1 MTNIKSFIGERKK
14 IVAVI
19 VILTLLF
26 TIVFSGVRYKAATN
40 PLKESK
46 DVLNILV
53 INPGNDT
60 KLTTPSGKVKT
71 QYEGSERYVT
81 ANVTSVSMPQFIGQ
95 VDQLNGKYDAVV
107 ITRNVDKTTNYN
119 TLKEIYKE
127 PLQDY
132 TNPAEPYDMF
142 DTSDSIDKEGVPIPE
157 GFKNAYGKGTPDSY
171 RIRNGITTSSVY
183 GERTYVE
190 YYSENDITNKRANEI
205 LAMAKSGQLVVLDES
220 IFNGDL
226 DGTKLV
232 SNFKNLEG
240 SNVLRLNS
248 SNITIQNI
256 VDKYFSQ
263 VEDKNVKP
271 EITVTNMPTGT
282 KSTAVKDER
291 KIEGNIEIKTGN
303 AVPNEEKVKVDLYL
317 DFNGDTLFK
326 GTDLVYSTYAT
337 VNDGT
342 AEAVVNYE
350 MTDSFVGQLDW
361 KIEVS
366 TLEDGY
372 SPSSNVESKIRTKS
386 YTTGI
391 INYVNY
397 SKKKD
402 VKVLQIVPEITLLNL
417 RDNDRMKKYLSST
430 ENEFLNSYKISIDVK
445 TIADVN
451 NLKKIDESYTMIILG
466 FNDTYGGKFDFNKEM
481 IEELKKFAREG
492 KSIMFTH
499 DTMPINVEDAG
510 NKDKSFTGPK
520 RLAQAFRDYIGQ
532 ARYQDPNR
540 NGDESNIYTTLKAE
554 YDENGKVEGF
564 NEDESAT
571 IPHDDIKIHDKSV
584 NNLNA
589 DKVYS
594 YGYTDP
600 ILMRVRFNNG
610 FLYGDKSKEGE
621 LYNQPYMVVNK
632 GVNKLNEGSIT
643 SYPYKIDST
652 IQVALTHNQW
662 YQLNL
667 EDEDVVPWYT
677 LNPSAIA
684 DNTVSIS
691 NGGAKEMMF
700 RSYDARNYYYTY
712 SKGNITYSGT
722 GHYDSVD
729 NGFTNEELQL
739 FVNTIIKADRAC
751 NHAPTLEAKKKEDN
765 KYIEL
770 VNKGEMKTDRDKD
783 LNIEIT
789 PHDIDLGDRVD
800 VNIIAES
807 TEDEENERWTLIN
820 QSGDKYHRSKPGIG
834 FVYNL
839 GKENYSSEKIK
850 KIRITISGMDSQKLE
865 ANTLQY
871 TFVLVR
877 NNTAPIIKGY
887 KVEDSSEKELQGEMN
902 TERGEN
908 LNLKVIPRDAD
919 EGDIITVNIKMEK
932 YSKSTGQW
940 VEISEANKSYNKSS
954 DEKIEYELSKTNYS
968 DYDITKLKVTITGN
982 DKAGAKSNTIETIF
996 NIESKYNLI
1005 HGLFD
1010 DYSFENNSTYIFQS
1024 VNLMGGTYGTF
1035 GAQFTL
1041 NDSNDSMTITVDE
1054 KITNL
1059 SNLEAYKVDGSELIK
1074 VNLSSDSAI
1083 DSTNKKITA
1092 KISDSNVK
1100 DGNTIIIK
1108 YTGLM
1113 PAYDSNNLDN
1123 NILVNKAKI
1132 DDNNIKDAKINVTK
1146 EGDLY

>member
-1 MTNIKSFIGERKK
+1 MTNIKSFLGERKK
-14 IVAVI
+14 VVAVI

-60 KLTTPSGKVKT
+60 KLTTPNEKVKT
-71 QYEGSERYVT
+71 QYKGNDKYVT

-142 DTSDSIDKEGVPIPE
+142 DNSDSIDKNGVPIPE
-157 GFKNAYGKGTPDSY
+157 GFKNAYGYGTPDSY

-183 GERTYVE
+183 GKRTYVE
-190 YYSENDITNKRANEI
+190 YYSENDITNKRANEV

-240 SNVLRLNS
+240 RNVLRLNS

-256 VDKYFSQ
+256 VDMYFSQ
-263 VEDKNVKP
+263 VEDRNVKP
-271 EITVTNMPTGT
+271 EITVTNMPTGK

-326 GTDLVYSTYAT
+326 GTDLVYSTYTT
-337 VNDGT
+337 VKDGT
-342 AEAVVNYE
+342 AEATVNYE

-402 VKVLQIVPEITLLNL
+402 VKVLQIVPETTLLNL

-445 TIADVN
+445 TISELN
-451 NLKKIDESYTMIILG
+451 EIGKIDENYTMIILG
-466 FNDTYGGKFDFNKEM
+466 FADMYGGSVDFTETM
-481 IEELKKFAREG
+481 IEELKNFAKEG

-540 NGDESNIYTTLKAE
+540 NGDESNIYTTLKAK

-571 IPHDDIKIHDKSV
+571 IPHDEIKIHDKSV

-610 FLYGDKSKEGE
+610 FSYGDKSKKGE

-632 GVNKLNEGSIT
+632 KVNKLNEGSIT

-677 LNPSAIA
+677 LDPSAIA
-684 DNTVSIS
+684 DNAVNLS

-700 RSYDARNYYYTY
+700 KNYDARNYYYTY

-722 GHYDSVD
+722 GHFDSVD

-751 NHAPTLEAKKKEDN
+751 NHAPTLEAKKKEGDN
-765 KYIEL
+765 IIGIT
-770 VNKGEMKTDRDKD
+770 NDMKTDRDKD
-783 LNIEIT
+783 LVLQIT
-789 PHDIDLGDRVD
+789 PNDMDLGDM
-800 VNIIAES
+800 VNVNVTVEAS
-807 TEDEENERWTLIN
+807 KDEGANKNWSLIN
-820 QSGDKYHRSKPGIG
+820 NGKIAYNNKKPGVSFDHIIG
-834 FVYNL
+834 KN
-839 GKENYSSEKIK
+839 NYKDESIK
-850 KIRITISGMDSQKLE
+850 FIKVTISGEDSQKLQ
-865 ANTLQY
+865 ADTLVY
-871 TFVLVR
+871 TFKLVKE
-877 NNTAPIIKGY
+877 NTDPIIKGY
-887 KVEDSSEKELQGEMN
+887 KVEDSSEKELVDEMI
-902 TERGEN
+902 TKREEN
-908 LNLKVIPRDAD
+908 LQLKVIPEDAD
-919 EGDIITVNIKMEK
+919 KGDIITVNIKMERF
-932 YSKSTGQW
+932 YESTEQW
-940 VEISEANKSYNKSS
+940 VEISEANKSYDKLSG
-954 DEKIEYELSKTNYS
+954 EEIKYELSKTNYS
-968 DYDITKLKVTITGN
+968 DFDIKKLRVTITGN
-982 DKAGAKSNTIETIF
+982 DSAGAEAKPIKTIF
-996 NIESKYNLI
+996 NIEDPVDPPHDYNLT

-1010 DYSFENNSTYIFQS
+1010 DYSFENPNEGNAIRKD
-1024 VNLMGGTYGTF
+1024 VKLVGGTYGTF
-1035 GAQFTL
+1035 AAQYKYRDSADTVTIDVNSSIKSINNVIAYKRDGNKL
-1041 NDSNDSMTITVDE
+1041 IKVTTIGQSINGNKIELRINDSNVSKGDTI
-1054 KITNL
+1054 
-1059 SNLEAYKVDGSELIK
+1059 LIK
-1074 VNLSSDSAI
+1074 YS
-1083 DSTNKKITA
+1083 
-1092 KISDSNVK
+1092 
-1100 DGNTIIIK
+1100 
-1108 YTGLM
+1108 GLM
-1113 PAYDSNNLDN
+1113 PNYIGNETKLISTATIGNASSNAT
-1123 NILVNKAKI
+1123 ITIV
-1132 DDNNIKDAKINVTK
+1132 
-1146 EGDLY
+1146 EQPDLY